1 MPLLASHTLILTH
14 SLACLTTS
22 SILLTN
28 PTLITSSSPLWLIGE
43 AMHIRET
50 PSFSQASE
58 PVAALAL
65 ILAVLAIVEG
75 TFAASLSVVS
85 TTKKAD
91 GQGGG
96 VQAFAEKAAILHH
109 AQGLW
114 MVVST
119 VKTLV
124 FGVLVMGSYLSTAR
138 EGGGMGYVVPVVDER
153 GPGWFGLGMLNNR
166 VTFVG
171 AFVEMLFWGY
181 LWTTL
186 KDEQRELARRIKVK
200 REEIQEKGD
209 EAWD

>member
-28 PTLITSSSPLWLIGE
+28 PILITSSPPLWLIGE

-50 PSFSQASE
+50 PSFSQPSE

-65 ILAVLAIVEG
+65 MLAVLAVVES
-75 TFAASLSVVS
+75 TFAGGLSVS

-91 GQGGG
+91 GQS

-124 FGVLVMGSYLSTAR
+124 FGVLVMGSYLGTAR
-138 EGGGMGYVVPVVDER
+138 EAGIGYVVPGDR
-153 GPGWFGLGMLNNR
+153 GLGWFGLRMLNNR

-171 AFVEMLFWGY
+171 AFAEMLFWGY
-181 LWTTL
+181 LWTAL
-186 KDEQRELARRIKVK
+186 KDEGRELAGRIKVK